1 MRRYTVEVGGKTH
14 VIDVEETARDTFEV
28 RVGDKEYAV
37 RLASAH
43 DVAEAVISPEMAP
56 AEADDD
62 APSTAAP
69 PPAPYRPAAPE
80 TLPPLAAKAPPALA
94 SQPHLPEDG
103 FRPELAAPMP
113 GTIVS
118 VHVSPGNHVKAGQL
132 VVKLEAMKMTNAVK
146 APQDAVVAEVRAQA
160 GKAVGYGDV
169 LVVFKEE

>member
-28 RVGDKEYAV
+28 HVGDKEFKV

-43 DVAEAVISPEMAP
+43 DLAEAVISPEIAP
-56 AEADDD
+56 AEGDEDTPSP
-62 APSTAAP
+62 APAP
-69 PPAPYRPAAPE
+69 PPYRPAAPE

-94 SQPHLPEDG
+94 AQPHLPEDG
-103 FRPELAAPMP
+103 FRPELTAPMP

-118 VHVSPGNHVKAGQL
+118 VHVAAGDRVAAGQV
-132 VVKLEAMKMTNAVK
+132 VVKLEAMKMTNAIK

-169 LVVFKEE
+169 LVVLKEA

>member
-1 MRRYTVEVGGKTH
+1 MRRYTVEVSGKTH

-28 RVGDKEYAV
+28 HVGGKEYKV

-43 DVAEAVISPEMAP
+43 DVAEAVITPEIAP
-56 AEADDD
+56 ADHDDD
-62 APSTAAP
+62 PSPAPSV
-69 PPAPYRPAAPE
+69 PAPYRPPAPD
-80 TLPPLAAKAPPALA
+80 TLPPLVPAAPPALPA
-94 SQPHLPEDG
+94 QAHLAEEG

-132 VVKLEAMKMTNAVK
+132 VVKLEAMKMTNAIK

-160 GKAVGYGDV
+160 GQAVGYGDV

>member
-28 RVGDKEYAV
+28 HVGEKEYKV

-43 DVAEAVISPEMAP
+43 DVAEAVISPEIAP
-56 AEADDD
+56 AEPDED
-62 APSTAAP
+62 APSPP

-80 TLPPLAAKAPPALA
+80 TLPPLVAKAPPALA
-94 SQPHLPEDG
+94 AQPHLPEDG

-118 VHVSPGNHVKAGQL
+118 VHVAVGDRVTAGQV
-132 VVKLEAMKMTNAVK
+132 VVKLEAMKMTNAIK
-146 APQDAVVAEVRAQA
+146 APEDAVVAELRAKA
-160 GKAVGYGDV
+160 GQAVGYGDV
-169 LVVFKEE
+169 LVVFKEA